1 MNGKDDANER
11 VDAGMVEMA
20 WWQDNAN
27 DQGHPC
33 HPVRQYGVT
42 HNVYYVKLHQI
53 FEVFITSQ
61 GGRASH
67 PADGW
72 VVTAG
77 ATINKMLRVGS
88 LYEFEYNRGRRTKN

>member
-42 HNVYYVKLHQI
+42 HNVYYVKRQ
-53 FEVFITSQ
+53 VMS
-61 GGRASH
+61 
-67 PADGW
+67 
-72 VVTAG
+72 
-77 ATINKMLRVGS
+77 
-88 LYEFEYNRGRRTKN
+88 